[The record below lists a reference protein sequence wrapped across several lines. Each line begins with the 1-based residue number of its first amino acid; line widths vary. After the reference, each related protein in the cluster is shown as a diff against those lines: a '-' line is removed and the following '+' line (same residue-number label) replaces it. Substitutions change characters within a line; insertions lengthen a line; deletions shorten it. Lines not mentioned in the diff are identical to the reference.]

1 MTARRMMR
9 LGSFLTAIG
18 EHMAAWRHPEA
29 PAGDRAAFAPYL
41 EIARVAEDALFDLLL
56 IGDVGPNSDAPLDTL
71 VLNHGYD
78 RLDPMMLTAALA
90 VTTRRIGLVATGSTS
105 FETPYHIA
113 RRFLSADHL
122 SAGRAGWN
130 CVTTSNVSMARNFS
144 QDAHPGHGD
153 RYDRAEEF
161 VDVVRGLWESWDDDA
176 FVRDK
181 ASGVYFKPEGL
192 HLLNHVGP
200 HFKVRGPI
208 DAVRSPQG
216 RPVIV
221 QAGSSEPGRNLAA
234 RIADVVFTT
243 HQTLAS
249 ARDFY
254 RDIRARAAGFGRD
267 PDDVKVL
274 VALMP
279 VVGAT
284 QAAARAKLAE
294 LDALVHPKL
303 ALARLSHALGG
314 VDLSPY
320 PPDGPVPNDL
330 PKGIGMQSRRQPL
343 LDLAARENL
352 SLLQLAGRTAGNRGH
367 WTLADTAEAIADH
380 LQEWFDGG
388 ADGFLLV
395 PPRTPE
401 SLREFAAAV
410 VPELQ
415 RRGLFRTT
423 YEGATLRA
431 NLGLPDP
438 APPLRPR

>member
-1 MTARRMMR
+1 MTAGRKMR
-9 LGSFLTAIG
+9 LGSFLTAVG
-18 EHMAAWRHPEA
+18 EHMAAWRHPDA
-29 PAGDRAAFAPYL
+29 PAGDRASFAPYL
-41 EIARVAEDALFDLLL
+41 EIARAAEDALFDLVLVA
-56 IGDVGPNSDAPLDTL
+56 DVGPNADAPADTL
-71 VLNHGYD
+71 KLNHGFD
-78 RLDPMMLTAALA
+78 RLDPIMLMAALA
-90 VTTRRIGLVATGSTS
+90 VTTRRLGLVATGSTS

-130 CVTTSNVSMARNFS
+130 CVTTSNQSMARNFS
-144 QDAHPGHGD
+144 QAKHAAHDD

-192 HLLNHVGP
+192 HRLDHVGP
-200 HFKVRGPI
+200 HFAVRGPL

-234 RIADVVFTT
+234 RVADVVFTT

-254 RDIRARAAGFGRD
+254 RDIKARAAGFGRD
-267 PDDVKVL
+267 PADVLVL

-279 VVGAT
+279 VVGET
-284 QAAARAKLAE
+284 RAAAQAKLDQ
-294 LDALVHPKL
+294 LDSLVHPTL
-303 ALARLSHALGG
+303 ALARLAHALGG
-314 VDLSPY
+314 IDLSPY
-320 PPDGPVPNDL
+320 DPDGPVPADL
-330 PKGIGMQSRRQPL
+330 PMGNGMLSRRQPL
-343 LDLAARENL
+343 LDLAARERL

-367 WTLADTAEAIADH
+367 WTLADTGSAIADQM
-380 LQEWFDGG
+380 QEWFDGG

-395 PPRTPE
+395 PPRTPD
-401 SLREFAAAV
+401 SLREFGTAV
-410 VPELQ
+410 VPALQ
-415 RRGLFRTT
+415 RRGLFRTE

-431 NLGLPDP
+431 NLGLPV
-438 APPLRPR
+438 APPLRRA